1 MPILSLSN
9 ILSLKFTSESCSQF
23 AKYGQYEEKAAQCSR
38 NNFRSCPVPLIVTF
52 RVGTF
57 LWHKSVDLL
66 WNRFIFLSCQEVK
79 SWHFLFIFKFPNLF
93 LSAFLV
99 QNGFRDRDEL
109 ANQTYRIIV
118 HFWVIFCTKKPKSK
132 RLPIYPNLEKY
143 CRDRD
148 RLANPSL
155 YYNFL
160 IIFTEIKSSF
170 A

>member
-1 MPILSLSN
+1 MSGNDCLHGFHDKLDLIPVRKASLN
-9 ILSLKFTSESCSQF
+9 
-23 AKYGQYEEKAAQCSR
+23 
-38 NNFRSCPVPLIVTF
+38 V
-52 RVGTF
+52 
-57 LWHKSVDLL
+57 
-66 WNRFIFLSCQEVK
+66 
-79 SWHFLFIFKFPNLF
+79 
-93 LSAFLV
+93 SAFLV

-160 IIFTEIKSSF
+160 IIFAEIKSSF